1 MDTMTRVRKHYD
13 FAKTLVP
20 EERIIGVF
28 LYGAQNYNMDDEFS
42 DVDTRCIYVPS
53 FDELVF
59 PAGITNKEEI
69 LDNDE
74 HLTLI
79 DIRNFMRAIRMSDPS
94 HLETLFT
101 KYFIL
106 GPNFQELWKSF
117 VQHRELIARY
127 QPYAFVNIA
136 YHISNNAAERQK
148 KSPYNPKHTAI
159 IFRYESLV
167 KDYIEGKPL
176 EKAYIPEKADF
187 FIKVKR
193 GLYMRNEGL
202 RHNQNSIN
210 CIKEMVDKYGL
221 TMKNVV
227 NVKAR
232 EIIEEYQK
240 IFIQHQILK
249 ELGEIK
255 NENKRFD

>member
-1 MDTMTRVRKHYD
+1 MDTMTRVREHYEI
-13 FAKTLVP
+13 AKAFVP

-74 HLTLI
+74 HLTFI
-79 DIRNFMRAIRMSDPS
+79 DIRNFMRATRMSDPS
-94 HLETLFT
+94 HLATLFT

-106 GPNFQELWKSF
+106 GPNFQELWKNF
-117 VQHRELIARY
+117 VRHRELIARY

-136 YHISNNAAERQK
+136 YRISNNVAEKQK

-167 KDYIEGKPL
+167 KDYIEGKSL

-193 GLYMRNEGL
+193 GLYTRNEGL
-202 RHNQNSIN
+202 GHNQNSID

-221 TMKNVV
+221 TMKNIV
-227 NVKAR
+227 NAKAR

-240 IFIQHQILK
+240 NFIRHHILK
-249 ELGEIK
+249 ELGENR